1 MTDEELKAYV
11 PKYGDRILVRQMA
24 DREVKGASDCTVGQ
38 AIHAKAKKYDTERK
52 RSSGKLFGNKNA
64 KKRQKHFSWAGNIMT
79 KKEPLAMKLR
89 GTKL

>member
-38 AIHAKAKKYDTERK
+38 AIHA
-52 RSSGKLFGNKNA
+52 
-64 KKRQKHFSWAGNIMT
+64 
-79 KKEPLAMKLR
+79 
-89 GTKL
+89 